1 MFFRMI
7 AVFLFVVGVGVESPL
22 CGIAR
27 AADPGPWATYRGN
40 PQRTGNTDYLPGPN
54 APAVLWVV
62 KSTDHF
68 LAAPVPVKDSIY
80 ISGVGAFNRPSISLF
95 PFASKSPPQP
105 IWTKSAP
112 YLKLASV
119 SSPAVVGDL
128 LVFGDGMHQDSGGV
142 LHCINATTS
151 KPLWELT
158 MPGTLIHLE
167 GAPVVSGGKVYLGG
181 GAAGAFCVELEKANL
196 NGKDYDLPTIAK
208 MQEDKWKQLVAKY
221 EEDKKK
227 DPDFAIPPDDS
238 QLLKFTPKKVWQ
250 KGEVKWHVDA
260 PVNLA
265 GDKLLVPT
273 AYLDKEKVGERA
285 LYALNAATGETVWK
299 RDLAYNPWG
308 GATVAGDVAIVPGSS
323 IGYYYKEIKTAKGDV
338 TALDLKT
345 GEVKWRKEIPTGGVV
360 GCAAVSDGLT
370 VCTATD
376 GKVRAYNIGDGVRAW
391 LYDCKVPVFAPPA
404 VAGGVVYVADL
415 ASTVHAIDL
424 KTGIVKW
431 TLPLAKE
438 LGTPGM
444 VYGGVTVHS
453 GKLVVGTCNI
463 EGPYVGKETAVVC
476 IGSK

>member
-1 MFFRMI
+1 MLLRIAISFFI
-7 AVFLFVVGVGVESPL
+7 VGLVGS
-22 CGIAR
+22 GGK

-40 PQRTGNTDYLPGPN
+40 PQRTGNTDNLAGP
-54 APAVLWVV
+54 ASPAVLWLV

-68 LAAPVPVKDSIY
+68 LASPVPVGDNIY
-80 ISGVGAFNRPSISLF
+80 LSGLGAFNRPTISLF
-95 PFASKSPPQP
+95 PVAGKSPPQP
-105 IWTKSAP
+105 VWTKSAP

-119 SSPAVVGDL
+119 SSPAVVGNL

-167 GAPVVSGGKVYLGG
+167 GAPVVAGGKVYLGG
-181 GAAGAFCVELEKANL
+181 GAAGAFCVELEKASL
-196 NGKDYDLPTIAK
+196 DGKEYDLPTIAK
-208 MQEDKWKQLVAKY
+208 MQEEKGKQLIAKY

-238 QLLKFTPKKVWQ
+238 QLLKFAPKKVWQ

-260 PVNLA
+260 PVNLV

-285 LYALNAATGETVWK
+285 LYALNAATGETIWK
-299 RDLAYNPWG
+299 RDLAFNPWG
-308 GATVAGDVAIVPGSS
+308 GATVAGEIAIVPGSS

-338 TALDLKT
+338 TAIDLKT

-360 GCAAVSDGLT
+360 GCVAVSEGLA

-376 GKVRAYNIGDGVRAW
+376 GKVRAFKLGDGERAW
-391 LYDCKVPVFAPPA
+391 IYDCKMPTFAPPA
-404 VAGGVVYVADL
+404 IAGGVVYVVDL

-424 KTGIVKW
+424 KSGPAGAVKW
-431 TLPLAKE
+431 TMPLAKE
-438 LGTPGM
+438 IGASSM
-444 VYGGVTVHS
+444 DYGGVTVHG
-453 GKLVVGTCNI
+453 GKLFIGTCNI
-463 EGPYVGKETAVVC
+463 EGPNVGKETAVVC

>member
-7 AVFLFVVGVGVESPL
+7 AVSLFVLGLL

-27 AADPGPWATYRGN
+27 AAEPGPWATYRGN
-40 PQRTGNTDYLPGPN
+40 PQRTGNTDNLPGP
-54 APAVLWVV
+54 ASPAVLWVM

-68 LAAPVPVKDSIY
+68 LASPVPVNDSIY
-80 ISGVGAFNRPSISLF
+80 ISGLGAFNRPTISLF
-95 PFASKSPPQP
+95 PFAAKSPPQP
-105 IWTKSAP
+105 VWTKSSP

-119 SSPAVVGDL
+119 SSPAVVGNL

-167 GAPVVSGGKVYLGG
+167 GAPVVADGKVYLGG
-181 GAAGAFCVELEKANL
+181 GAAGAFCVELDKASL
-196 NGKDYDLPTIAK
+196 DGKEYDLPTIAK
-208 MQEDKWKQLVAKY
+208 MQEEKWKQLVVKY

-238 QLLKFTPKKVWQ
+238 QLLKFAPKKIWQ

-285 LYALNAATGETVWK
+285 LYALNAATGDTVWK
-299 RDLAYNPWG
+299 KDLIYNPWG
-308 GATVAGDVAIVPGSS
+308 GATVAGEIAIVPGSS

-338 TALDLKT
+338 SAIDLKT

-360 GCAAVSDGLT
+360 ACVAVSDGLA

-376 GKVRAYNIGDGVRAW
+376 GKVRAYKVGDGERAW
-391 LYDCKVPVFAPPA
+391 LYDCKMPIFAPPA

-415 ASTVHAIDL
+415 ASTIHAIDL
-424 KTGIVKW
+424 KTGTIKW
-431 TLPLAKE
+431 SMPLAKE
-438 LGTPGM
+438 IGVSSM
-444 VYGGVTVHS
+444 VYGGITVHN
-453 GKLVVGTCNI
+453 GKLFVGTCNI
-463 EGPYVGKETAVVC
+463 EGPNVGKETAVIC